1 MLETP
6 TWRANPKWGEELGYS
21 VEEIVNFNKNIVQV
35 LKSIKSENET
45 ETTKI
50 ILGGVIGPR
59 GDGYIPADKMT
70 EEEAEAYHSV
80 QVSAF
85 AEAGVDLVIS
95 YTLNYPEEAIGI
107 VRAAKAKNVNVAIS
121 FTVETDSKLGC
132 GIEIQNFITT
142 VDERSAGGPLYYQI
156 NCAHLSHFSE
166 TLISNHS
173 QPWIRRILSLSPNA
187 SRKSHEELNNST
199 CLDDGNPE
207 EFGHDL
213 RQVKE
218 HLPHLRIFGGC
229 CGTDLRHIEKVCESC
244 FSDRLTQ

>member
-121 FTVETDSKLGC
+121 FTVETDRKLGC

>member
-50 ILGGVIGPR
+50 ILGGVIG
-59 GDGYIPADKMT
+59 
-70 EEEAEAYHSV
+70 
-80 QVSAF
+80 
-85 AEAGVDLVIS
+85 L
-95 YTLNYPEEAIGI
+95 